1 MIGKVLTN
9 GSGTLLPNQEGS
21 VGVKVKNILKH
32 VFSKDSFS
40 WLLWYFYNA
49 THIDSLLSDS
59 YYLKLQYRCYF
70 GKKPNMVNPLTFNEK
85 LLWMKLFNRRPEYTT
100 MVDKYEVKKYVADI
114 IGDQYV
120 IPTIGVWDR
129 PEDIDWDTLPNQFV
143 LKCTHDS
150 GGLVICKDKSKLD
163 KDAAVKKL
171 KDSLKQD
178 YYKVAREWQYQN
190 VPKRIIAEKYMEDQ
204 TSGELPDYKFFC
216 FDGVVKALFI
226 GTERGTGD
234 VKFDFYDAD
243 FNHLDLVQ
251 IHPMS
256 GKQLPKPRHF
266 EKMKEL
272 AAELSKGHPH
282 LRVDL
287 YDVNG
292 DIYFGEITLYH
303 HGGIVPFHPEKWDY
317 TFGQ

>member
-114 IGDQYV
+114 IGEQY
-120 IPTIGVWDR
+120 ISPTIGIWDDVDSI
-129 PEDIDWDTLPNQFV
+129 PFDELPDQFV
-143 LKCTHDS
+143 LKCTQTY
-150 GGLVICKDKSKLD
+150 VI
-163 KDAAVKKL
+163 
-171 KDSLKQD
+171 
-178 YYKVAREWQYQN
+178 
-190 VPKRIIAEKYMEDQ
+190 
-204 TSGELPDYKFFC
+204 
-216 FDGVVKALFI
+216 
-226 GTERGTGD
+226 
-234 VKFDFYDAD
+234 
-243 FNHLDLVQ
+243 
-251 IHPMS
+251 
-256 GKQLPKPRHF
+256 
-266 EKMKEL
+266 
-272 AAELSKGHPH
+272 
-282 LRVDL
+282 
-287 YDVNG
+287 
-292 DIYFGEITLYH
+292 
-303 HGGIVPFHPEKWDY
+303 
-317 TFGQ
+317 